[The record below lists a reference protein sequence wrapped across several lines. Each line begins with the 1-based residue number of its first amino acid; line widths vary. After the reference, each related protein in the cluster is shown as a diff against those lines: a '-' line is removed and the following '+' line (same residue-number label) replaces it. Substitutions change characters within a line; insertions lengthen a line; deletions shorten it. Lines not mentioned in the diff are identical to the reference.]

1 MSACIKNE
9 TRESML
15 ASPESLGQMA
25 TASLTLFK
33 MAKPHY
39 MHLRHEA
46 DKSTKNTKRNISNT
60 RDKEKK
66 TPTVQSGNSRLQIE
80 TTVRNVITLKDY
92 SNLLHT
98 FSRE

>member
-66 TPTVQSGNSRLQIE
+66 RLLQYSR
-80 TTVRNVITLKDY
+80 VIVGCRSKQL
-92 SNLLHT
+92 
-98 FSRE
+98 FVM

>member
-1 MSACIKNE
+1 
-9 TRESML
+9 ML

-66 TPTVQSGNSRLQIE
+66 DSYSTVG
-80 TTVRNVITLKDY
+80 
-92 SNLLHT
+92 
-98 FSRE
+98 

>member
-66 TPTVQSGNSRLQIE
+66 RLLQYSW
-80 TTVRNVITLKDY
+80 VIVGCRSKQL
-92 SNLLHT
+92 
-98 FSRE
+98 FVM